1 VILRYAVV
9 GLAAG
14 ALLGALAV
22 YVALRWYRERTGF
35 AAGGT
40 GRVIGSDTGVEASI
54 LLRDPQLGLRGRP
67 DYLLEFEVA
76 GHPLLYVPLELKPG
90 RRSRRV
96 YESDALQVA
105 AYLIA
110 LRATAKEAAATFGYL
125 RYATGTFRVGLTRE
139 LEERVRAIVDAI
151 RAGAQRSHRQSES
164 LDRAT
169 LRELLGPGALRRGA
183 WLSTSRDSGLHF
195 KVDIRR
201 RGN

>member
-1 VILRYAVV
+1 VILRYVVV

-22 YVALRWYRERTGF
+22 YVTLRWYRERTGF

-40 GRVIGSDTGVEASI
+40 GRVVASDTGVEASI
-54 LLRDPQLGLRGRP
+54 LLRDPRLGLRGRP
-67 DYLLEFEVA
+67 DYLLELEVS
-76 GHPLLYVPLELKPG
+76 GDPLFVPLELKPG

-110 LRATAKEAAATFGYL
+110 LRATAKDAAATFGYL

-151 RAGAQRSHRQSES
+151 RAGRSAATVNRSHSIVQRCVNCSV
-164 LDRAT
+164 RAHCD
-169 LRELLGPGALRRGA
+169 EALG
-183 WLSTSRDSGLHF
+183 
-195 KVDIRR
+195 
-201 RGN
+201 

>member
-1 VILRYAVV
+1 MILRYVVV

-22 YVALRWYRERTGF
+22 YLALRWYRERTGF

-40 GRVIGSDTGVEASI
+40 GRVVASDTGVEASI

-76 GHPLLYVPLELKPG
+76 GHPLFVPLELKPG
-90 RRSRRV
+90 RRTRRV

-110 LRATAKEAAATFGYL
+110 LRATAKDAAACP
-125 RYATGTFRVGLTRE
+125 E
-139 LEERVRAIVDAI
+139 DDSW
-151 RAGAQRSHRQSES
+151 RSRTM
-164 LDRAT
+164 LDET
-169 LRELLGPGALRRGA
+169 QCCTSKLISDRRLA
-183 WLSTSRDSGLHF
+183 
-195 KVDIRR
+195 
-201 RGN
+201 

>member
-1 VILRYAVV
+1 VILRYVVV

-14 ALLGALAV
+14 ALLGALAI

-40 GRVIGSDTGVEASI
+40 GRVVASDTGVEASI

-76 GHPLLYVPLELKPG
+76 GHPLYVPLELKPG
-90 RRSRRV
+90 RRSRRI

-105 AYLIA
+105 AYLMA
-110 LRATAKEAAATFGYL
+110 LRATAKDAAATFGYL
-125 RYATGTFRVGLTRE
+125 RYGTGTFKVGLTRE

-151 RAGAQRSHRQSES
+151 RAGRSAATVNRSHSIVQRCVNCSV
-164 LDRAT
+164 
-169 LRELLGPGALRRGA
+169 REHCNQAL
-183 WLSTSRDSGLHF
+183 S
-195 KVDIRR
+195 
-201 RGN
+201 

>member
-1 VILRYAVV
+1 VILRYVVV

-35 AAGGT
+35 AAGAT
-40 GRVIGSDTGVEASI
+40 GRVIASDTGVEASI

-76 GHPLLYVPLELKPG
+76 GHPLYVPLELKPG
-90 RRSRRV
+90 RRSRRI

-110 LRATAKEAAATFGYL
+110 LRATAKDAAATFGYL
-125 RYATGTFRVGLTRE
+125 RYATGTFKVGLSGE
-139 LEERVRAIVDAI
+139 LERRVSAIVQAIRTGRTAATVNRSHSIVQRCVSCSVRAHCDEA
-151 RAGAQRSHRQSES
+151 
-164 LDRAT
+164 
-169 LRELLGPGALRRGA
+169 LG
-183 WLSTSRDSGLHF
+183 
-195 KVDIRR
+195 
-201 RGN
+201 